1 MSGLTTISLR
11 LVLLGA
17 LTATV
22 ACGDMQGRINTEIDT
37 NDLASSSAIRTVE
50 LVTQED
56 ADELDELINNLLYK
70 EAVASVVDF
79 HAETT
84 QKNKEE
90 KEQAAAKPEPKQEPK
105 AEIPKAAEP
114 KKEEVKPVVKEEPKK
129 EEPKKE
135 EPKTV
140 PPPQVKPKD
149 GGASVGGVAATVPKA
164 PPKEDFEGPG
174 KLKPTIYYFV
184 VINEDKASKC
194 DDRMGLHGQG
204 GKKLLTVCKR
214 THKACAL
221 QGSCGVIQNGRM
233 HYFNIIGRFQNQE
246 RFFEIEK
253 GGCRYGYGVN
263 SSCLDPFYTLAAD
276 LTIYKPG
283 EVIFIPSVVGLELP
297 DGSKHSG
304 YFIIRDKGRGII
316 GRGRF
321 DFYSGEY
328 HWNDKTNN
336 SLAKIGFADVTT
348 NVPYYRVKGETAKAV
363 LASRDFPRLPVTA
376 IGSDK

>member
-22 ACGDMQGRINTEIDT
+22 ACGDMQGRLNTEIDS
-37 NDLASSSAIRTVE
+37 NDLASTSSIRTVE
-50 LVTQED
+50 MVTQED

-70 EAVASVVDF
+70 EAVASVIDF
-79 HAETT
+79 HAETVE
-84 QKNKEE
+84 KNKEE
-90 KEQAAAKPEPKQEPK
+90 KEQAANKPEVKPEPKTEVPK
-105 AEIPKAAEP
+105 APEP
-114 KKEEVKPVVKEEPKK
+114 KKEEVKPVVKED
-129 EEPKKE
+129 PKKE
-135 EPKTV
+135 EPKTA
-140 PPPQVKPKD
+140 PGPQVKPNEGAGSI
-149 GGASVGGVAATVPKA
+149 GGIASAVQKT

-184 VINEDKASKC
+184 VINEDKSSKC
-194 DDRMGLHGQG
+194 DEKMGLHGQG

-246 RFFEIEK
+246 RFFEIGKE
-253 GGCRYGYGVN
+253 GCRYGYGVN

-276 LTIYKPG
+276 LSIYKPG

-328 HWNDKTNN
+328 HWNDKKNN

-348 NVPYYRVKGETAKAV
+348 NVPYYRVKGETAKTV
-363 LASRDFPRLPVTA
+363 LASRDFPRLPVNA